1 MNFIMTKINGSDAML
16 KVIYDWGID
25 HIYGFPGGSFDSSM
39 NAIYDLRDKMKFI
52 EVRHEEAGA
61 LAASSEYK
69 VTGKLGVCF
78 GSAGPGAAHLFNGLY
93 DAKYDKSPMVAIVA
107 NVPTSKQDIDFFQ
120 AFDEDKGFLDASV
133 WCASAKTPEL
143 IPVLTDEAIRQAY
156 ERKGPAVLIIPKDY
170 GWQKIEDNF
179 RVNKDAHPKA
189 NYPAPTKTSVD
200 EAVKLL
206 KEAKNPV
213 MYIGAGAKD
222 AGEEVKE
229 FAEKFKTPIMS
240 SYLGKGV
247 VEDEFPAY
255 LGTIGRIGPKAPN
268 EVQKY
273 TDLVVWVG
281 NNSPFS
287 LSWFPK
293 DAKVIQIDVDAS
305 KFGKRHATTVSM
317 LADAKKSLRA
327 IIDAGEERT
336 ESPLYKA
343 AIVDRENWDA
353 WEDSFKNSDQ
363 MPVRPEPIWDVINK
377 KADNDA
383 VFAIDVGNVNVDS
396 CRLLKLHDDQKWTT
410 SGLYATMGYGA
421 PAALMAATVYPDRE
435 VWNLAGDGGIAMM
448 NQELLTMSRYNMH
461 VLNVVFTNE
470 TLGFIEAEQVD
481 ESNQPLSGVKLPDN
495 DWAKVAEGMNMKG
508 VVVRTKKEFEE
519 AVDEF
524 KKMDGP
530 MLIDIKYTHNM
541 PYSTELNSLND
552 PAFVKKYEAEDL
564 KPFSYFA
571 EKYGLET
578 DATTGASQH

>member
-1 MNFIMTKINGSDAML
+1 
-16 KVIYDWGID
+16 
-25 HIYGFPGGSFDSSM
+25 
-39 NAIYDLRDKMKFI
+39 
-52 EVRHEEAGA
+52 
-61 LAASSEYK
+61 
-69 VTGKLGVCF
+69 
-78 GSAGPGAAHLFNGLY
+78 
-93 DAKYDKSPMVAIVA
+93 
-107 NVPTSKQDIDFFQ
+107 
-120 AFDEDKGFLDASV
+120 
-133 WCASAKTPEL
+133 
-143 IPVLTDEAIRQAY
+143 
-156 ERKGPAVLIIPKDY
+156 
-170 GWQKIEDNF
+170 
-179 RVNKDAHPKA
+179 
-189 NYPAPTKTSVD
+189 
-200 EAVKLL
+200 
-206 KEAKNPV
+206 
-213 MYIGAGAKD
+213 
-222 AGEEVKE
+222 
-229 FAEKFKTPIMS
+229 
-240 SYLGKGV
+240 
-247 VEDEFPAY
+247 
-255 LGTIGRIGPKAPN
+255 
-268 EVQKY
+268 
-273 TDLVVWVG
+273 
-281 NNSPFS
+281 
-287 LSWFPK
+287 
-293 DAKVIQIDVDAS
+293 
-305 KFGKRHATTVSM
+305 M

-343 AIVDRENWDA
+343 AIADRENWDA

-377 KADNDA
+377 NADDDA

-410 SGLYATMGYGA
+410 SGLHATMGYGA
-421 PAALMAATVYPDRE
+421 PAALMVATVYPDRE

-571 EKYGLET
+571 EKYGLEA
-578 DATTGASQH
+578 DAATGASQHEESEPEEAPDTVSGASQH